1 MKSSPAAKAK
11 CPVCDYDLDA
21 GAITVRVGGKTARVC
36 CDDCKRKLE
45 AKPEKYLAAK

>member
-1 MKSSPAAKAK
+1 MKTNQASKAK

-21 GAITVRVGGKTARVC
+21 NAIAVQAGGRTTRVC